1 MLKIQAAVS
10 LTALCALTML
20 LRPPPAVALNP
31 SLDVSQYAHT
41 AWTFR
46 EGFFNGTVYA
56 FAQADDGY
64 LLLGTQTG
72 VVRFDGV
79 RASPLPL
86 APGQQLPSTAVGA
99 LLPARDGSLWIGTFG
114 GLVSWKDGRLTEN
127 AALANQS
134 VIALLEGRDGTVWAG
149 GFGSPAGKLCAI
161 RGESTN
167 CYGEDGSLGGAVTS
181 LYEDADGSLWVGAAT
196 GLWRWKPGPP
206 RRYLSERIPSF
217 QGFAQGDHGSGVI
230 VAIDSVSAN
239 CRR

>member
-1 MLKIQAAVS
+1 MLKRQAAVS
-10 LTALCALTML
+10 LTALCALSML
-20 LRPPPAVALNP
+20 LRPPPAAALNP

-86 APGQQLPSTAVGA
+86 PPGQQLPSTAVGA

-114 GLVSWKDGRLTEN
+114 GLVSWKDGRLTEI
-127 AALANQS
+127 AALAKQS
-134 VIALLEGRDGTVWAG
+134 VIALLQARDGTVWAG
-149 GFGSPAGKLCAI
+149 GFGSPAGKLPIWPNTRPA
-161 RGESTN
+161 
-167 CYGEDGSLGGAVTS
+167 
-181 LYEDADGSLWVGAAT
+181 
-196 GLWRWKPGPP
+196 
-206 RRYLSERIPSF
+206 
-217 QGFAQGDHGSGVI
+217 
-230 VAIDSVSAN
+230 
-239 CRR
+239 